1 MTPGKKLIRKVG
13 VTPIV
18 GVGVKKMG
26 GGTSEN
32 INVF

>member
-26 GGTSEN
+26 GASEN